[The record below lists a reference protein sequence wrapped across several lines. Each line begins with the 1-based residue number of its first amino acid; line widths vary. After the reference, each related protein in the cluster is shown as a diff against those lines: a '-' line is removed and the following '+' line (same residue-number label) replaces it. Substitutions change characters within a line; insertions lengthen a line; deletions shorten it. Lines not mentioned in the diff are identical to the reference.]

1 MEGHAI
7 VTLLL
12 VSLSAVASATATT
25 TEKVKVT
32 VFFGLCPDSIKF
44 ITTQLYPVWSEL
56 RDILELDINA
66 YGKTKETSEGD
77 EYAFRCQHGPRECA
91 ANAMLTCAKKYIA
104 EEQQFMNFT
113 KCLMEKKRGILS
125 GQECARE
132 SGVNL
137 GAIARCHHTA
147 EGATLQH
154 EIGLRQQQLDPPL
167 TYVPWILINDVFT
180 RKQLKAAQR
189 NLREVICG
197 VYEGECP

>member
-1 MEGHAI
+1 MEQ
-7 VTLLL
+7 VERRLLIYTKVEYDIQCGPCKLELKHESL
-12 VSLSAVASATATT
+12 VIFHLCVIAYVKAGIPGRQCIATATT

-32 VFFGLCPDSIKF
+32 VFFEALCPDSIKF

-125 GQECARE
+125 GQEPGLI
-132 SGVNL
+132 S
-137 GAIARCHHTA
+137 
-147 EGATLQH
+147 TLCNSLAGCKLQCSN
-154 EIGLRQQQLDPPL
+154 ETFLPMGNIVDDLAVRM
-167 TYVPWILINDVFT
+167 
-180 RKQLKAAQR
+180 
-189 NLREVICG
+189 
-197 VYEGECP
+197 